1 MYPANVYVIREA
13 TEADDDALMRL
24 AELDRKE
31 PLHGR
36 VLIGEIKGEVAA
48 AASISDGR
56 ILSDPG
62 QPTTYLVPLVGMR
75 VRAQRT
81 FERMPSLTARL
92 SAGFG
97 FA

>member
-13 TEADDDALMRL
+13 TYADEDALQRL
-24 AELDRKE
+24 AELSRKE
-31 PLHGR
+31 PLEGR
-36 VLIGEIKGEVAA
+36 VLIGEIKGETAA

-56 ILSDPG
+56 ILSDPD
-62 QPTTYLVPLVGMR
+62 QPTTHLVPLVGMR
-75 VRAQRT
+75 ARAQRT